1 MIKDFDKIV
10 TEKVYKKCVDAGYT
24 TYAELS
30 SLIDTGLSFTKS
42 VFCLHT
48 KKLNLYHLM
57 HLAYALSCEVRE
69 FLPTLED
76 YLKIYPQGKDEY
88 FYFLQSIKEKNEYDE

>member
-1 MIKDFDKIV
+1 MIKDFDKII

-24 TYAELS
+24 TYAEIS
-30 SLIDTGLSFTKS
+30 SLIDTGLSFVKS

-57 HLAYALSCEVRE
+57 HLTYALSCQITE

-76 YLKIYPQGKDEY
+76 YLKIYPQGSDEY
-88 FYFLQSIKEKNEYDE
+88 FYFLQSIKEKSKYDE